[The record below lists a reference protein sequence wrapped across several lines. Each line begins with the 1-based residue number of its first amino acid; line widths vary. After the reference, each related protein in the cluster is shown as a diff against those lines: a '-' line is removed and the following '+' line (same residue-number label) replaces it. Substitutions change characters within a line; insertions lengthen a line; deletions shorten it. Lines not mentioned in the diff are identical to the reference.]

1 MRKKIKLNWGW
12 GIAIVYGL
20 FLILAIGSAIFTAN
34 LDYFLVSDDYYQE
47 GIDYQGQIDKKQRTS
62 DLAES
67 VNWSYDPNSQ
77 IVQFKYPLNLSSGKI
92 VFYRPSNSNLDRYI
106 KIESGE
112 NNQQVIS
119 IRNWQKGFWK
129 IKVDWQMNSEMYY
142 NEGSIDIK

>member
-1 MRKKIKLNWGW
+1 MNNKFKLNWGW

-20 FLILAIGSAIFTAN
+20 FLLIAIGSAIFTAN

-47 GIDYQGQIDKKQRTS
+47 GIDYQGQIDKRQRTS

-67 VNWSYDPNSQ
+67 VNWQYDFNSQ
-77 IVQFKYPLNLSSGKI
+77 SVIFKYPQNLSSGKI
-92 VFYRPSNSNLDRYI
+92 VFYRPSNSNLDRYV
-106 KIESGE
+106 KIVSDE
-112 NNQQVIS
+112 NNRQVIS

-129 IKVDWQMNSEMYY
+129 IKVDWQMNGVLFY